1 MQQQDPSFELVGGN
15 FTDEPYGMAIKKG
28 NPEFVKTVNEL
39 LKELKDSGEYDK
51 LYEQWMGV
59 KPE

>member
-1 MQQQDPSFELVGGN
+1 
-15 FTDEPYGMAIKKG
+15 KKG